1 MQPAALVSLRHVRQQ
16 MRRFEAEVSDELD
29 EGGVHG
35 RGLWHGASVSPRER
49 GGQGTSFAKL
59 RSMEVHDRNLSDKS
73 IGQLVKE
80 LAEDLSTLVRSEVA
94 LAKLEL
100 RQTAANIGVVGAL
113 FAAAL
118 FCVLF
123 AMAFLLVTV
132 VLALAEVLAP
142 WLSALIVAVVLIIT
156 AVVLALIG
164 KKKLTSVEFVPTRT
178 VETVKDNVE
187 AIKSDLARRKREAS

>member
-1 MQPAALVSLRHVRQQ
+1 MAVPRSG
-16 MRRFEAEVSDELD
+16 
-29 EGGVHG
+29 EGGT
-35 RGLWHGASVSPRER
+35 P
-49 GGQGTSFAKL
+49 FAKF
-59 RSMEVHDRNLSDKS
+59 RAMEVHDSNLTDKS

-94 LAKLEL
+94 LAKIEL
-100 RQTAANIGVVGAL
+100 RETAANIGLVGAL

-142 WLSALIVAVVLIIT
+142 WLSALIVAVVLIVT
-156 AVVLALIG
+156 AVVLAMIG
-164 KKKLTSVEFVPTRT
+164 KKKLASVEFVPTRT